1 MPSANPSGA
10 GTRSC
15 CSRDLGERSEF
26 DWSGDSK
33 SVWLPQ
39 NVIAVAF
46 ALPLRTTDRSNR
58 RSRPELVSM
67 PTSAAHA
74 NTRRWRSRRRGSA
87 AFGWS
92 PEHRLRA
99 LTQRRLPN
107 PAESGGLQA
116 KPNIRHP
123 HASSARTPSAPA
135 ARTTSR
141 TIRRRHP
148 PPRPTRGP
156 YPRVLP
162 SRRLKRDTN
171 NGALH
176 APGAATKSSSAG
188 STSTASPTPSSPKV
202 TSTGTYSRSRTS
214 SSSPNAADSSSEAA
228 RVSQASPNANAFAE
242 RWIGSVRRECLD
254 RLLIFSRR
262 QLEHALRVYRIHYG
276 WKSSCWRVAPLRELL
291 LGAGDRELKRRRWGC
306 LLPRC
311 LAA

>member
-1 MPSANPSGA
+1 MGQPGRCVIRTGIVQRRPGLLLASA
-10 GTRSC
+10 
-15 CSRDLGERSEF
+15 
-26 DWSGDSK
+26 
-33 SVWLPQ
+33 
-39 NVIAVAF
+39 
-46 ALPLRTTDRSNR
+46 
-58 RSRPELVSM
+58 
-67 PTSAAHA
+67 SASP
-74 NTRRWRSRRRGSA
+74 TRRIASWSDVSRA
-87 AFGWS
+87 PAPTAFGWS

-242 RWIGSVRRECLD
+242 RWIPALRSDCLD
-254 RLLIFSRR
+254 QILILGRR
-262 QLEHALRVYRIHYG
+262 HLEHALRVYRIHYNRRLRTARWISG
-276 WKSSCWRVAPLRELL
+276 RTAVAT
-291 LGAGDRELKRRRWGC
+291 RRRRPWQ
-306 LLPRC
+306 
-311 LAA
+311 LASTAATC